1 MQVNFP
7 KKCINCAINDTINCH
22 WLVLILRLY
31 WHGGINL
38 SPSVCSPQDGLMN
51 RYERLRRSCSLWRQE
66 KCRKF
71 AAKRVDNYNL
81 NWVPSVIPSV
91 AGNCAYL
98 EWAVDDTDRTAEV
111 IWSRVSWTRLCKSS
125 WGGDNN
131 QQKSTNRPD
140 TKCKAEETS
149 SARSSRALFWGSG
162 VRYAISILTLFYR
175 LIIVYDDQLGVC
187 IGILDDYYL
196 TEKRLVYS
204 NFCHSSMS
212 NFRQQKWFTVS
223 MSCNRFAIF
232 SWLLMTTVGVSLI
245 IHNYHLLQLWF
256 SVKRESLNSIRRGEL
271 CDFRESFTNLVG
283 RSDYARGKPIVEVCF
298 WHEDSH
304 YPAVVDDCNAISHIN
319 FSYRC
324 HY

>member
-1 MQVNFP
+1 MRPLYNNWSLHFAQNTILWIQVMQVNFP

-22 WLVLILRLY
+22 WLVLIWRLY

-71 AAKRVDNYNL
+71 AATRVDNYNL

-98 EWAVDDTDRTAEV
+98 EWSVDDTDRTAEV

-162 VRYAISILTLFYR
+162 VRYAISILTLFNR
-175 LIIVYDDQLGVC
+175 LINVYDDQLGVC
-187 IGILDDYYL
+187 IGILDVYYL
-196 TEKRLVYS
+196 TEKRL
-204 NFCHSSMS
+204 
-212 NFRQQKWFTVS
+212 
-223 MSCNRFAIF
+223 RFIPISVTHPCPIF
-232 SWLLMTTVGVSLI
+232 A
-245 IHNYHLLQLWF
+245 N
-256 SVKRESLNSIRRGEL
+256 K
-271 CDFRESFTNLVG
+271 
-283 RSDYARGKPIVEVCF
+283 SD
-298 WHEDSH
+298 S
-304 YPAVVDDCNAISHIN
+304 
-319 FSYRC
+319 RC
-324 HY
+324 RCRATDLPYLAGY